1 MYNIIH
7 NYKGYTPF
15 ILLKCFNSLIVQYVL
30 VVHVFIL
37 PWALKI
43 MNLVLFIKNKVMLY
57 ITDKRLVSSGKE
69 LLQANKKMAKTFQ

>member
-1 MYNIIH
+1 
-7 NYKGYTPF
+7 
-15 ILLKCFNSLIVQYVL
+15 
-30 VVHVFIL
+30 
-37 PWALKI
+37 